1 MKCPK
6 CKFVVS
12 DKKDACPKCG
22 LNLKSSRQSLSLIKN
37 GKKVTQANSSN
48 QDSNKGGFL
57 KSILGK
63 SSAGN
68 EVINDSSTNQAGQ
81 SQAGDAQTSTGLEHN
96 ASSPAD
102 GVAADPIEAI
112 SETLSSNNDDLQN
125 FVNRAEEDAGSVLD
139 QEIDDFELFILAAE
153 QSEEPAPEPSE
164 PTIEEIQETSISGII
179 SQVENST
186 SNTEEPA
193 NDPNALENLNLLGE
207 TEDKIRQLESE
218 LTADS
223 YLSLPTVSSDSNE
236 SNEKSIASKTD
247 SSESFKVRDSLEEKV
262 TEQAKVEKKG
272 DADWKPLEL
281 AGESNF
287 ALADDYHIDLNLDSN
302 KSAEIVEAIQQK
314 DEVQAQEPLAPVQ
327 ESSDSD
333 FERLA
338 AEALSE
344 SSSEPLASVEDT
356 PSPEDLPEELVAQ
369 QNEQDSQAKVEEIQN
384 DQVESEATNPES
396 PIEELLSDEKIPEL
410 SEAES
415 EGLAACPF
423 VAPEVMEFGDGAEN
437 WEDQLDQMLGDESLD
452 IESVAV
458 EKTEQYAQPDL
469 GNSFLLGDDMEVSIE
484 FEVEGD
490 YEDEE
495 EFEEEEEE
503 TPVAASQP
511 VQNKQQEPSVPK
523 GENLLS
529 GLVSAFE
536 QIGSAPQRQSL
547 TEKDEGAQFDMGTLG
562 ANPEKEIEEIL
573 SKAAIPGTTV
583 SAVQNSKVDQR
594 FDQELTTELEAKD
607 RLIHQLST
615 LLAEAYGVSPQ
626 DILEDDPLLSLGQT
640 LEDELA
646 ELMSMGNT
654 FVQAEGDPLV
664 DTLVD
669 SESSTAAPDPLASLQ
684 QELDGELEGLI
695 AEGMNVISAA
705 GVEDLE
711 SQQVNIDQE
720 LKDLEQLSGKI
731 EKEET
736 SQEPGSNVEELSNE
750 LDTLNALEQAM
761 HAPEE
766 KLNTQTAESASGL
779 EADLDSL
786 LDDVAPLDMGST
798 TSSTIE
804 DEAASKIPEPLK
816 DSVDSLS
823 ESAGFLKNDI
833 DKILEQA
840 PLLGEEEA
848 ATVDFEQPEASV
860 DSETDPVLSS
870 AEISSAPESQNEE
883 ISGSSEALQAQ
894 APTSP
899 ELMKTFDHLFD
910 LNTLQGLEE
919 ESAQEESIAQPE
931 AASESQEVFDGDS
944 AEPSNE
950 ENGSYEMASEI
961 FSEAEI
967 QSPSHEGFSGEIT
980 AEESEVNS
988 SNEGLLAGAELDH
1001 LISDVS
1007 GTNAGE
1013 ADESAG
1019 PAASLLPSTSL
1030 EELIQEAAEED
1041 HPQNWD
1047 IQEQPVEE
1055 IPQEIEQAETWDFSQ
1070 AEEEVGNVSET
1081 VPNLD
1086 LAIDEAQLAELLGE
1100 QQEEQTIDSSS
1111 TEEENNLSEKKTPK
1125 IILR

>member
-1 MKCPK
+1 M
-6 CKFVVS
+6 
-12 DKKDACPKCG
+12 
-22 LNLKSSRQSLSLIKN
+22 
-37 GKKVTQANSSN
+37 
-48 QDSNKGGFL
+48 
-57 KSILGK
+57 
-63 SSAGN
+63 
-68 EVINDSSTNQAGQ
+68 
-81 SQAGDAQTSTGLEHN
+81 
-96 ASSPAD
+96 
-102 GVAADPIEAI
+102 EAI

-125 FVNRAEEDAGSVLD
+125 FVNRAEEEKEVAGSVLD

-153 QSEEPAPEPSE
+153 QSEEPTPEPSE

-179 SQVENST
+179 SQVENSA

-193 NDPNALENLNLLGE
+193 SDPNALENLNLLGE
-207 TEDKIRQLESE
+207 TEDKIKQLESE

-223 YLSLPTVSSDSNE
+223 YLNLPTESSDSNE
-236 SNEKSIASKTD
+236 SNKESVASKTD
-247 SSESFKVRDSLEEKV
+247 SSESFKVRNSLEEKV
-262 TEQAKVEKKG
+262 TEQAKVEKQG
-272 DADWKPLEL
+272 DANWKPLEL

-314 DEVQAQEPLAPVQ
+314 DDIQAQEPVAPVQ
-327 ESSDSD
+327 ESSDAE

-338 AEALSE
+338 AEALNEPAPEPLVNVQDSP
-344 SSSEPLASVEDT
+344 SSEV
-356 PSPEDLPEELVAQ
+356 LPEELVAQ
-369 QNEQDSQAKVEEIQN
+369 QNEQNPQAKVEEIQN
-384 DQVESEATNPES
+384 DQFKSEATNPES
-396 PIEELLSDEKIPEL
+396 PIEELLSDKTVPDL
-410 SEAES
+410 DEAES
-415 EGLAACPF
+415 EGLAASPF
-423 VAPEVMEFGDGAEN
+423 VAPAVMEFGDGAEN
-437 WEDQLDQMLGDESLD
+437 WEAQLDQMLGDESLD

-503 TPVAASQP
+503 EEETPVAASQP
-511 VQNKQQEPSVPK
+511 VQNQMEEPSVPK

-583 SAVQNSKVDQR
+583 SAVQNNKVDQR
-594 FDQELTTELEAKD
+594 GDKELTTELEAKD
-607 RLIHQLST
+607 RLIHQLTT

-669 SESSTAAPDPLASLQ
+669 SEIATAAPDPLANLQ

-695 AEGMNVISAA
+695 AEGMNVISAS
-705 GVEDLE
+705 GVDDLE
-711 SQQVNIDQE
+711 SQQVSIDQE

-736 SQEPGSNVEELSNE
+736 SQELGSNVEDLSNE
-750 LDTLNALEQAM
+750 LDTLNALEQVM

-766 KLNTQTAESASGL
+766 ELNTLTAESQSGL
-779 EADLDSL
+779 EADLNSL
-786 LDDVAPLDMGST
+786 LDDVAPLDMGNT

-804 DEAASKIPEPLK
+804 HEAGSEIPEPLK
-816 DSVDSLS
+816 DSVNSLS

-840 PLLGEEEA
+840 PLLGEEKA
-848 ATVDFEQPEASV
+848 AAVDLEKPEASLG
-860 DSETDPVLSS
+860 SETDPVLSS
-870 AEISSAPESQNEE
+870 TEISSAPESQDEE
-883 ISGSSEALQAQ
+883 ISGNNEALQAQ

-919 ESAQEESIAQPE
+919 ETAQEEPQEESITQPE
-931 AASESQEVFDGDS
+931 AASENQEVFDGDS

-950 ENGSYEMASEI
+950 ENGSYEMASEV

-967 QSPSHEGFSGEIT
+967 RSPSQEGFSGEII
-980 AEESEVNS
+980 AEESEVNT
-988 SNEGLLAGAELDH
+988 SNEGLLAGTELDH

-1007 GTNAGE
+1007 ETDAQE
-1013 ADESAG
+1013 VDKSAG

-1055 IPQEIEQAETWDFSQ
+1055 TPQKVEQAETWDFSQ
-1070 AEEEVGNVSET
+1070 AEEEVSNVQGT
-1081 VPNLD
+1081 IPNLD

-1100 QQEEQTIDSSS
+1100 QQEQPEINDSS